1 MHKLNV
7 HLFYAITLFMEKSFY
22 SIFITFFKVGTMLLG
37 GGYVI
42 LPLLTSELVD
52 KKKWITSDELCEFYA
67 LSSSL
72 PGIIA
77 ANTATFTGRK
87 LFGTKG
93 ALAAIIG
100 VTLPAFLAIIL
111 FASVLTEIVHYKI
124 VQNIFWGVGI
134 GVIVLLYFAVKEMWT
149 KCLTDRF
156 STFNMIF
163 SSIACT
169 SSFNLFFRAEI
180 CLDNG
185 RVILDFL
192 SSSHRDRLSE
202 VLYMNDI

>member
-1 MHKLNV
+1 MYKLFV

-77 ANTATFTGRK
+77 ANTAIFTGRK

-111 FASVLTEIVHYKI
+111 FASVLTEIVHYKS

-149 KCLTDRF
+149 KCLTDKF
-156 STFNMIF
+156 STIVYTVCLLLSLFTKISPAIIIIMTIIF
-163 SSIACT
+163 S
-169 SSFNLFFRAEI
+169 
-180 CLDNG
+180 
-185 RVILDFL
+185 IL
-192 SSSHRDRLSE
+192 
-202 VLYMNDI
+202 YTKMNKKEAGND